1 MIFKNATILDE
12 HFHFVKK
19 DLAVHEDRFAENQ
32 IQEDDSAIDCTG
44 KTIIPGLI
52 DIHTHGCAGCDNCDG
67 TTESLQTIAKYQAS
81 NGITSFL
88 ATTMTLSEEQ
98 LGNIF
103 EVIGQYM
110 KHPSDG
116 AYIQGINMEGPFL
129 NPEKKGAQNGKYIH
143 QPDIEMFRRLNQK
156 SGNQIKLVALSP
168 ELEDAD
174 HFITVLKDEVRIS
187 IAHTNASYEQAVQAI
202 SAGVNHAT
210 HLFNAMPAF
219 NHRDPSVVGAIFY
232 STVTPELISDG
243 IHIHPVMVRLAFSAI
258 GTDRIILISD
268 SMRATGLQDGS
279 YDLGGQTVYVKDK
292 KATLADGTIAG
303 SSTNLME
310 CVKKAISFGIP
321 AEDAIKCATLNPAK
335 AIGAEQLCGS
345 IQVGKYADFV
355 ILDKNDT
362 VEQVYIKGKRF
373 I

>member
-143 QPDIEMFRRLNQK
+143 QPDI
-156 SGNQIKLVALSP
+156 
-168 ELEDAD
+168 
-174 HFITVLKDEVRIS
+174 
-187 IAHTNASYEQAVQAI
+187 
-202 SAGVNHAT
+202 
-210 HLFNAMPAF
+210 
-219 NHRDPSVVGAIFY
+219 
-232 STVTPELISDG
+232 
-243 IHIHPVMVRLAFSAI
+243 
-258 GTDRIILISD
+258 
-268 SMRATGLQDGS
+268 
-279 YDLGGQTVYVKDK
+279 
-292 KATLADGTIAG
+292 
-303 SSTNLME
+303 
-310 CVKKAISFGIP
+310 
-321 AEDAIKCATLNPAK
+321 
-335 AIGAEQLCGS
+335 
-345 IQVGKYADFV
+345 
-355 ILDKNDT
+355 
-362 VEQVYIKGKRF
+362 
-373 I
+373 

>member
-67 TTESLQTIAKYQAS
+67 TAESLQTIAKYQAS

-116 AYIQGINMEGPFL
+116 ATG
-129 NPEKKGAQNGKYIH
+129 
-143 QPDIEMFRRLNQK
+143 
-156 SGNQIKLVALSP
+156 
-168 ELEDAD
+168 
-174 HFITVLKDEVRIS
+174 
-187 IAHTNASYEQAVQAI
+187 
-202 SAGVNHAT
+202 
-210 HLFNAMPAF
+210 
-219 NHRDPSVVGAIFY
+219 HRDVSPPKPKKRQPNQVG
-232 STVTPELISDG
+232 G
-243 IHIHPVMVRLAFSAI
+243 AFSRI
-258 GTDRIILISD
+258 GRCRSFHHSAQRRSAYFDCPHQCIL
-268 SMRATGLQDGS
+268 
-279 YDLGGQTVYVKDK
+279 
-292 KATLADGTIAG
+292 
-303 SSTNLME
+303 
-310 CVKKAISFGIP
+310 
-321 AEDAIKCATLNPAK
+321 
-335 AIGAEQLCGS
+335 
-345 IQVGKYADFV
+345 
-355 ILDKNDT
+355 
-362 VEQVYIKGKRF
+362 
-373 I
+373 

>member
-129 NPEKKGAQNGKYIH
+129 NPEK
-143 QPDIEMFRRLNQK
+143 R
-156 SGNQIKLVALSP
+156 
-168 ELEDAD
+168 
-174 HFITVLKDEVRIS
+174 
-187 IAHTNASYEQAVQAI
+187 
-202 SAGVNHAT
+202 SAKREIYPPTG
-210 HLFNAMPAF
+210 
-219 NHRDPSVVGAIFY
+219 HRDVSPPKPKKRQPNQVG
-232 STVTPELISDG
+232 G
-243 IHIHPVMVRLAFSAI
+243 AFSRI
-258 GTDRIILISD
+258 GRCRSFHHSAQRRSAYFDCPHQCIL
-268 SMRATGLQDGS
+268 
-279 YDLGGQTVYVKDK
+279 
-292 KATLADGTIAG
+292 
-303 SSTNLME
+303 
-310 CVKKAISFGIP
+310 
-321 AEDAIKCATLNPAK
+321 
-335 AIGAEQLCGS
+335 
-345 IQVGKYADFV
+345 
-355 ILDKNDT
+355 
-362 VEQVYIKGKRF
+362 
-373 I
+373 